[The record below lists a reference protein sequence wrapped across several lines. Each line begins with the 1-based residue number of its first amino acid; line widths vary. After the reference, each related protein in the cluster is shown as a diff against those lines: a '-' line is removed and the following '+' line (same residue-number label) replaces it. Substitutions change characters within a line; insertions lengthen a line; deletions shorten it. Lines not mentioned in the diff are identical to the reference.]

1 MIDVRWEGP
10 MEDKI
15 TEAVDLVEGLCAPDL
30 MTKAE
35 AIEFLQEVIDRLY
48 ASIESLREEIAD
60 EEEN

>member
-1 MIDVRWEGP
+1 